1 MMLRIATDLENQSQG
16 KSFVKFCK
24 IKFCKQ
30 ILDKKFNL
38 SKMGVWVRII
48 HSFFVNENL
57 TSYNQTIS

>member
-24 IKFCKQ
+24 ITFCKQ
-30 ILDKKFNL
+30 ILD
-38 SKMGVWVRII
+38 KMGVWVRII

-57 TSYNQTIS
+57 TSNNQTIS

>member
-16 KSFVKFCK
+16 KSFVKLCK

-38 SKMGVWVRII
+38 SKMGVW
-48 HSFFVNENL
+48 L
-57 TSYNQTIS
+57 GSYTHFL